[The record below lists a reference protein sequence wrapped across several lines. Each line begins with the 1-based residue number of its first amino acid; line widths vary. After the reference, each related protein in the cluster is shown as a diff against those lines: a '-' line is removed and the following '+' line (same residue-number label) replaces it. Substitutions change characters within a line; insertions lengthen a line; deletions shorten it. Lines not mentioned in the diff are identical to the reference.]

1 MAGTLQAPET
11 AWQALR
17 SNRTVRWTFGL
28 LVFLFLICYLGPL
41 FSPYSSD
48 TLSENQF
55 SPPSA
60 QHWMGTD
67 INGRDVLTM
76 TMEGGRISLLVGLVG
91 ASISLVIGTLY
102 GMISGYM
109 GGKVD
114 AIMMRIVDIMFSLP
128 RIVIVMV
135 LIAIFDY
142 QTKDVLD
149 EVGWDWLVQYSRIIL
164 LFAGLGLVQWLTM
177 ARIVRGQVLSL
188 KQRQYVMAAQTMGQ
202 SNWMIMIKHL
212 LPNLIG
218 IVIVYLTL
226 TIPTVILEESFLSF
240 LGLGVQAPQA
250 SWGTLLSDAK
260 QMINPIKIYWWL
272 LLAPSLF
279 MGLTLLSLNFL
290 GDALRDVLDPSS
302 KK

>member
-1 MAGTLQAPET
+1 MSQPPPVNTWNSLCVD
-11 AWQALR
+11 
-17 SNRTVRWTFGL
+17 RTVQWTFGL
-28 LVFLFLICYLGPL
+28 LVFLFALCFLGPWL
-41 FSPYSSD
+41 SPYSSD
-48 TLSENQF
+48 TLSDNQF

-76 TMEGGRISLLVGLVG
+76 TMEGGRVSLLVGLVG
-91 ASISLVIGTLY
+91 ATISLIVGTLY
-102 GMISGYM
+102 GMTSGYL
-109 GGKVD
+109 GGKTD

-135 LIAIFDY
+135 LIAIFDFKVKEY
-142 QTKDVLD
+142 LD
-149 EVGWDWLVQYSRIIL
+149 LLGWEWLVRYSRIIL
-164 LFAGLGLVQWLTM
+164 LFACLGLVQWLTM

-188 KQRQYVMAAQTMGQ
+188 KQRQYVMASKTMGQ
-202 SNWMIMIKHL
+202 SDWKIMIKHL

-218 IVIVYLTL
+218 IIIVYLTL

-250 SWGTLLSDAK
+250 SWGTLLNDAR

-272 LLAPSLF
+272 LLTPSLF
-279 MGLTLLSLNFL
+279 MGVTLLSLNFL
-290 GDALRDVLDPSS
+290 GDALRDILDPSS
-302 KK
+302 KH

>member
-1 MAGTLQAPET
+1 MSTPPVNIWNTL
-11 AWQALR
+11 LV
-17 SNRTVRWTFGL
+17 NRTVQWTFGL
-28 LVFLFLICYLGPL
+28 LVFLFALCFLGPV

-48 TLSENQF
+48 QLSENQF
-55 SPPSA
+55 APPSA

-76 TMEGGRISLLVGLVG
+76 TMEGGRVSLLVGLVG
-91 ASISLVIGTLY
+91 ATISLVVGTLY
-102 GMISGYM
+102 GMISGYL
-109 GGKVD
+109 GGKTD
-114 AIMMRIVDIMFSLP
+114 AIMMRIVDILFSLP

-135 LIAIFDY
+135 LIAIFDFKVKEY
-142 QTKDVLD
+142 LD
-149 EVGWDWLVQYSRIIL
+149 LLGWEWLVRYSKIIL
-164 LFAGLGLVQWLTM
+164 LFACLGLVQWLTM

-188 KQRQYVMAAQTMGQ
+188 KQRQFVMAAQTMGQ
-202 SNWMIMIKHL
+202 SDWMIMIKHL

-250 SWGTLLSDAK
+250 SWGTLLNDAR

-302 KK
+302 KR